1 MSNRRGNFPTN
12 NPPSPPTSDTAAHV
26 FLGIGVTIAL
36 ILGILGLFIGV
47 SNNNLL
53 SGSTH
58 QLLIYDLTEQP
69 LLDANTWT
77 NVRYNH
83 TLFNSDRFSL
93 IGGGGDTIKCL
104 KTGTFKMF
112 FKLQTSVN
120 NSIVPP
126 LPIQCTSC
134 FLKYAARATIQYQ
147 GLGLIYEIP
156 TSHTHNNNG
165 QLLVNELIFSATT
178 NDLIRIQLISPCPYL
193 ILSAY
198 NGENNLTSVSSS
210 LLIY

>member
-1 MSNRRGNFPTN
+1 MRRGNLP
-12 NPPSPPTSDTAAHV
+12 NPPPLPAPTDTAAHA
-26 FLGIGVTIAL
+26 FLGIGVAIAL
-36 ILGILGLFIGV
+36 ILGLLALFIGV
-47 SNNNLL
+47 SNNNSLT
-53 SGSTH
+53 GAH
-58 QLLIYDLTEQP
+58 QLSIYDLNEQS

-93 IGGGGDTIKCL
+93 IPATNGGDTIKCL
-104 KTGTFKMF
+104 KTGTYKMF

-120 NSIVPP
+120 NSIEPP

-156 TSHTHNNNG
+156 TSHTHNNNA
-165 QLLVNELIFSATT
+165 QLLVNELIFSATL

-193 ILSAY
+193 ILSVY
-198 NGENNLTSVSSS
+198 NGYNNLTSVSSS